1 MNNEQNDTTIARIK
15 PPKQV
20 SEPVYINFSDLESIR
35 EIELA
40 KKRER
45 IDEFK
50 SRNW

>member
-1 MNNEQNDTTIARIK
+1 MKLNEQDNTSTARIK

-20 SEPVYINFSDLESIR
+20 SDSVYIRLEDLESIR

-40 KKRER
+40 KRRER

-50 SRNW
+50 S

>member
-1 MNNEQNDTTIARIK
+1 MKELDSTSTIRIH

-20 SEPVYINFSDLESIR
+20 SEPVYIDFRDLEAFR

-40 KKRER
+40 KRRER